1 MFSDGH
7 LDHFAPQATP
17 ELQELFSEWLRATED
32 RVLDLIVK
40 KTTDT
45 AAIAAVLKLSEPSVR
60 YILNPPRRSR
70 QDHTER
76 GSGKVGGIFH
86 LGEPNGLDC
95 IGRNAQPRLGSTHAH
110 RSLFAPA
117 QCRRRVT

>member
-1 MFSDGH
+1 MQTFATFAKPDCRARYSPGRFD
-7 LDHFAPQATP
+7 LDHFAPQATL
-17 ELQELFSEWLRATED
+17 ELQELFSEWLRATGD

-76 GSGKVGGIFH
+76 GSGKVGGIF
-86 LGEPNGLDC
+86 PS
-95 IGRNAQPRLGSTHAH
+95 RRAQWT
-110 RSLFAPA
+110 
-117 QCRRRVT
+117 

>member
-32 RVLDLIVK
+32 RVLDLIVQ
-40 KTTDT
+40 KTTD
-45 AAIAAVLKLSEPSVR
+45 AIAAVLKLSEPSVR

-76 GSGKVGGIFH
+76 GSGKVGGIF
-86 LGEPNGLDC
+86 PS
-95 IGRNAQPRLGSTHAH
+95 RRAQWT
-110 RSLFAPA
+110 
-117 QCRRRVT
+117 